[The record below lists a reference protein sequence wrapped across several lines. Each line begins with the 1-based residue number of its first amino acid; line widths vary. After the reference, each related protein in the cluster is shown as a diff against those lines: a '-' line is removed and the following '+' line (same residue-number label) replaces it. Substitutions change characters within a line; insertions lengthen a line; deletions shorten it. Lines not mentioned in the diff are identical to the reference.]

1 MATRRARV
9 PDGIFAADV
18 QVFRFYPDGTVL
30 DVLVKP
36 APGPADG
43 ALIASWLR
51 ADNPLNGVHRTTYRR
66 TARRISFVAED
77 HVHGGTV
84 EVTGTCRGDELVLDL
99 RYRGRPLRDV
109 RFRRIWPATDAHDR
123 GVPAT

>member
-36 APGPADG
+36 APGLAEGPQ
-43 ALIASWLR
+43 IASWLR
-51 ADNPLNGVHRTTYRR
+51 RENRLAGVHETRYRR
-66 TARRISFVAED
+66 IARRISFSAED
-77 HVHGGTV
+77 HVHGGSV
-84 EVTGTCRGDELVLDL
+84 EVSGTCRGDELTLDL
-99 RYRGRPLRDV
+99 RYRGGTLRNV
-109 RFRRIWPATDAHDR
+109 HFRRIWPTLDDGA
-123 GVPAT
+123 PAT